1 MEYASMVKQTY
12 DEYNLKNIVMT
23 QWNSSLHDIYE
34 KYQVLNTQDAKCEW
48 NKQTMSNK
56 EKKTTNTDTLITNR
70 KNYKKI
76 SGPSLESQ
84 LVDQQSNIKE
94 HIFII
99 KIRTGKVFWFAHL
112 HVYGFLFFME
122 DLTHYRHWYST
133 WWLLR
138 AQCPENYKTLQC
150 INSSMLV

>member
-1 MEYASMVKQTY
+1 
-12 DEYNLKNIVMT
+12 
-23 QWNSSLHDIYE
+23 
-34 KYQVLNTQDAKCEW
+34 
-48 NKQTMSNK
+48 MSNK

-99 KIRTGKVFWFAHL
+99 KIRTGKVF
-112 HVYGFLFFME
+112 
-122 DLTHYRHWYST
+122 
-133 WWLLR
+133 
-138 AQCPENYKTLQC
+138 
-150 INSSMLV
+150 